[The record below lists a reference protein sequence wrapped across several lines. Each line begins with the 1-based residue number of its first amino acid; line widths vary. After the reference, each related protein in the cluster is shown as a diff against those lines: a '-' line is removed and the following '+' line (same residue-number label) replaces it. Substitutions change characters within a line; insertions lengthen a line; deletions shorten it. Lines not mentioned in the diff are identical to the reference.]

1 VRKKTLTGAGEP
13 QSLLTNGFIPDFFYI
28 VQQLIFPIANMKDAK
43 ILIADDDETLCYLLK
58 EELVNE
64 GYRVDVVYDGKFAIE
79 KLKSIPYDIILLDLE
94 MKEVHGETVLEYV
107 MENHPSTQIIVLT
120 AKSDVRTAI
129 DCIKKGAYDFITKP
143 YEFGQLCVTIERAME
158 HKDLIV
164 KNKILSSKVSQAYAG
179 SIVGESEAIKD
190 VIRLAEKAARSDSN
204 ILLEGE
210 TGTGKE
216 LFAEFI
222 HKNSERA
229 SKPFV
234 AINCASLPDQL
245 IESELFGYEKGAFTD
260 AKTSKQG
267 LVEIADGGTLFL
279 DEIGELSLT
288 LQPKLL
294 RFLENGE
301 FRRIGGVSNLK
312 SNVRVIGATNKNLME
327 EAENKNF
334 RRDLL
339 FRLNV
344 ITLTIPPLRER
355 QNDVLLLAEYFLRKK
370 SPVRSVKK
378 LSDSA
383 RQALLRYNFPGNVR
397 ELEHMIE
404 RAIIFSDGNVIEP
417 KDLNIPKDDFD
428 FSKFSEDDGDFPT
441 LEELE
446 KIHIKKALDKFQ
458 WNRENTARALGI
470 SQKTLYSKIIKYKLK

>member
-1 VRKKTLTGAGEP
+1 
-13 QSLLTNGFIPDFFYI
+13 
-28 VQQLIFPIANMKDAK
+28 MKDYR

-58 EELVNE
+58 EELISE
-64 GYRVDVVYDGKFAIE
+64 GYIVDIVYDGKDAIDL
-79 KLKSIPYDIILLDLE
+79 LKRRYYDILLLDLE
-94 MKEVHGETVLEYV
+94 MREIHGEEVLNFTK
-107 MENHPSTQIIVLT
+107 ENYPSLQVIVLT

-143 YEFGQLCVTIERAME
+143 YEFGQLCITIERAVE
-158 HKDLIV
+158 HKELLI
-164 KNKILSSKVSQAYAG
+164 KNKILSTKIEQSTKNLIIG
-179 SIVGESEAIKD
+179 DSEKLREIL
-190 VIRLAEKAARSDSN
+190 RLSERSAKSESN

-216 LFAEFI
+216 LIAEFI
-222 HKNSERA
+222 HKNSNRA
-229 SKPFV
+229 DKPIV

-245 IESELFGYEKGAFTD
+245 LESELFGYERGAFTD

-267 LVEIADGGTLFL
+267 LVEIANGGTLFL

-301 FRRIGGVSNLK
+301 FRRIGGIANLN

-327 EAENKNF
+327 EAEKKNF

-355 QNDVLLLAEYFLRKK
+355 ENDVIALAEYFLQKK
-370 SPVRSVKK
+370 SPVRAVKK
-378 LSDSA
+378 LSPES
-383 RQALLRYNFPGNVR
+383 QKLLQIYSFPGNVR

-404 RAIIFSDGNVIEP
+404 RAIIFSDGEYIHP
-417 KDLNIPKDDFD
+417 KDLNMPKDEYN
-428 FSKFSEDDGDFPT
+428 FSTSFSLENEQILP

-446 KIHIKKALDKFQ
+446 KVYIKKALDFFN
-458 WNRENTARALGI
+458 WNRENTARALDI
-470 SQKTLYSKIIKYKLK
+470 SQKTLYTKIIKYNLK